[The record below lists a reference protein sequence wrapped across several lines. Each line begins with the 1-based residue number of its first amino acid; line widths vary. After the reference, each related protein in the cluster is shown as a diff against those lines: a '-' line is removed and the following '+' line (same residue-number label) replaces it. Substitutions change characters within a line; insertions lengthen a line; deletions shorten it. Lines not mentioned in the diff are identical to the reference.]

1 MLKRKIIR
9 TLLNYKAQMISML
22 LMIILGVGIFLGCNI
37 EWYSIKTNRTNYY
50 EDTGY
55 PEYRIYKDSFSLDE
69 LQYVKDFSDVKYATR
84 ALTTLGSLNNNT
96 YLMLNVLEDC
106 QNIKPLYIDGEVYSN
121 EADGIYLEA
130 DGIYLSDLYAKEN
143 NIKLNDYLD
152 IEAEGFKIHEPV
164 KGLIKSS
171 EYLICLKDSSQLL
184 PNYKEYAYCYLSPK
198 MITKYL
204 GQAFYNTVYAS
215 SKLSTSD
222 FEAKAL
228 NALGASITV
237 LSYQDET
244 GYSGSNGEIEEGK
257 TMALLIPTAFILIAV
272 LTMVT
277 TMARISTNERIQM
290 GVLKSLGFKRKK
302 IARHYSLY
310 GLIIGI
316 IGTLIGCVL
325 AYGIAYYIINP
336 KGPMS
341 TYLDFPSWHLYM
353 PWYGVLIVILL
364 PITLGIISY
373 LIVNSELKGTA
384 CETLKPKREKAV
396 KASYIEK
403 TKFFS
408 KASFQTKWN
417 IRDMLRHKARTIMSI
432 IGVLFSTVLIFA
444 CMGMRDTVIDFKN
457 TLYNENYNFENKLT
471 LNSQI
476 SNTKALDLASKYEA
490 DYEANVAIKLNNKT
504 VVLSIIN
511 NSRNLLGIVDEKENR
526 LELKDGGVYVC
537 RRIKDDGY
545 KINKEIDFNLYGS
558 KEIISS
564 KVIGVCLS
572 MTEGIYMTEN
582 TANELGISYKI
593 QTLYTNL
600 NAMVDS
606 NVSSITTKTEL
617 LSTFNTMMEM
627 MDSMI
632 WILILASAILAVVVL
647 YNLASLG
654 YIEKIREMST
664 LKVIGFTNK
673 KIAKILVVGTIWI
686 TVMGLI
692 IGLPLGAYL
701 LDILLRALAG
711 EYEMNMAFGYLS
723 YIVGIVVP
731 FLVSL
736 VTIYLISK
744 KTKKLDMVSALKERE
759 A

>member
-121 EADGIYLEA
+121 EAE
-130 DGIYLSDLYAKEN
+130 GIYLSDLYAKEN
-143 NIKLNDYLD
+143 NIKPNDYLD

-204 GQAFYNTVYAS
+204 GQAFYNTIYAS

-222 FEAKAL
+222 FEAEAL

-373 LIVNSELKGTA
+373 LIVNSELKGTG

-617 LSTFNTMMEM
+617 LSAFNTMMEM

>member
-121 EADGIYLEA
+121 EAE
-130 DGIYLSDLYAKEN
+130 GIYLSDLYAKEN
-143 NIKLNDYLD
+143 NIKPNDYLD

-204 GQAFYNTVYAS
+204 GQAFYNTIYAS

-222 FEAKAL
+222 FEAEAL

-290 GVLKSLGFKRKK
+290 GVFKSLGFKRKK

-384 CETLKPKREKAV
+384 CETLKPKREKVV

-490 DYEANVAIKLNNKT
+490 DYEANVAIKLNDKT
-504 VVLSIIN
+504 VALSIIN

-617 LSTFNTMMEM
+617 LSAFNTMMEM

-654 YIEKIREMST
+654 YIEKIREMAT

>member
-121 EADGIYLEA
+121 EAE
-130 DGIYLSDLYAKEN
+130 GIYLSDLYAKEN
-143 NIKLNDYLD
+143 NIKPNDYLD

-171 EYLICLKDSSQLL
+171 EYLICLKDSSKLL

-204 GQAFYNTVYAS
+204 GQAFYNTIYAS

-222 FEAKAL
+222 FEAEAL

-353 PWYGVLIVILL
+353 PLYGVLIVILL

-490 DYEANVAIKLNNKT
+490 DYEANVAIKLNDKT

-617 LSTFNTMMEM
+617 LSAFNTMMEM

-654 YIEKIREMST
+654 YIEKIREMLT

>member
-121 EADGIYLEA
+121 EAE
-130 DGIYLSDLYAKEN
+130 GIYLSDLYAKEN
-143 NIKLNDYLD
+143 NIKPNDYLD

-204 GQAFYNTVYAS
+204 GQAFYNTIYAS

-222 FEAKAL
+222 FEAEAL

-490 DYEANVAIKLNNKT
+490 DYEANVAIKFNNKT

-617 LSTFNTMMEM
+617 LSAFNTMMEM

-744 KTKKLDMVSALKERE
+744 KNEKIRYG
-759 A
+759 

>member
-9 TLLNYKAQMISML
+9 TLLNYKTQMISML

-121 EADGIYLEA
+121 EA

-490 DYEANVAIKLNNKT
+490 DYEANVAIKFNNKT

-600 NAMVDS
+600 NVMVDS

-617 LSTFNTMMEM
+617 LSAFNTMMEM

>member
-69 LQYVKDFSDVKYATR
+69 LQYVKDFSDVNYATR

-121 EADGIYLEA
+121 EA

-490 DYEANVAIKLNNKT
+490 DYEANVTIKFNNKT

-600 NAMVDS
+600 NVMVDS

-617 LSTFNTMMEM
+617 LSAFNTMMEM

>member
-106 QNIKPLYIDGEVYSN
+106 QNIKPFYI
-121 EADGIYLEA
+121 
-130 DGIYLSDLYAKEN
+130 
-143 NIKLNDYLD
+143 
-152 IEAEGFKIHEPV
+152 
-164 KGLIKSS
+164 
-171 EYLICLKDSSQLL
+171 
-184 PNYKEYAYCYLSPK
+184 
-198 MITKYL
+198 
-204 GQAFYNTVYAS
+204 
-215 SKLSTSD
+215 
-222 FEAKAL
+222 
-228 NALGASITV
+228 
-237 LSYQDET
+237 
-244 GYSGSNGEIEEGK
+244 
-257 TMALLIPTAFILIAV
+257 
-272 LTMVT
+272 
-277 TMARISTNERIQM
+277 
-290 GVLKSLGFKRKK
+290 
-302 IARHYSLY
+302 
-310 GLIIGI
+310 
-316 IGTLIGCVL
+316 
-325 AYGIAYYIINP
+325 
-336 KGPMS
+336 
-341 TYLDFPSWHLYM
+341 
-353 PWYGVLIVILL
+353 
-364 PITLGIISY
+364 
-373 LIVNSELKGTA
+373 
-384 CETLKPKREKAV
+384 
-396 KASYIEK
+396 
-403 TKFFS
+403 
-408 KASFQTKWN
+408 
-417 IRDMLRHKARTIMSI
+417 
-432 IGVLFSTVLIFA
+432 
-444 CMGMRDTVIDFKN
+444 
-457 TLYNENYNFENKLT
+457 
-471 LNSQI
+471 
-476 SNTKALDLASKYEA
+476 
-490 DYEANVAIKLNNKT
+490 
-504 VVLSIIN
+504 
-511 NSRNLLGIVDEKENR
+511 
-526 LELKDGGVYVC
+526 DGGVYVC

-617 LSTFNTMMEM
+617 LSAFNTMMEM

-654 YIEKIREMST
+654 YIEKIREIST

>member
-106 QNIKPLYIDGEVYSN
+106 QSIKPLYIDGEVYSN
-121 EADGIYLEA
+121 EA

-152 IEAEGFKIHEPV
+152 IEVEGFKIHEPV

-198 MITKYL
+198 MIKKYL

-215 SKLSTSD
+215 SKLSPSE
-222 FEAKAL
+222 FEAEAF

-310 GLIIGI
+310 GLIIGTA
-316 IGTLIGCVL
+316 GTLIGCVL

-396 KASYIEK
+396 KASHIEK

-457 TLYNENYNFENKLT
+457 TLYNENYNFENKLI

-490 DYEANVAIKLNNKT
+490 DYEANIAIKLNDKT

-511 NSRNLLGIVDEKENR
+511 NSRNLLGIIDEKGNR

-545 KINKEIDFNLYGS
+545 KINNEIDFNLYGS

-600 NAMVDS
+600 NVTVDS

-617 LSTFNTMMEM
+617 LSAFNTMMEM

-686 TVMGLI
+686 TVVGLI

>member
-121 EADGIYLEA
+121 EAE
-130 DGIYLSDLYAKEN
+130 GIYLSDLYAKEN
-143 NIKLNDYLD
+143 NIKPNDYLD

-204 GQAFYNTVYAS
+204 GQAFYNTIYAS

-222 FEAKAL
+222 FEAEAL

-490 DYEANVAIKLNNKT
+490 DYEANVAIKLNDKT

-617 LSTFNTMMEM
+617 LSAFNTMMEM

-692 IGLPLGAYL
+692 IGLPLGSYL

>member
-84 ALTTLGSLNNNT
+84 ASTTLGSLNNNT

-121 EADGIYLEA
+121 EADGIYL
-130 DGIYLSDLYAKEN
+130 SDLYAKEN

-152 IEAEGFKIHEPV
+152 IEVEGFKIHEPV

-198 MITKYL
+198 MIKKYL

-215 SKLSTSD
+215 SKLSPSD
-222 FEAKAL
+222 FEAEAF

-310 GLIIGI
+310 GLIIGTA
-316 IGTLIGCVL
+316 GTLIGCVL

-396 KASYIEK
+396 KASHIEK

-457 TLYNENYNFENKLT
+457 TLYNENYNFENKLI

-490 DYEANVAIKLNNKT
+490 DYEANVAIKLNDN
-504 VVLSIIN
+504 
-511 NSRNLLGIVDEKENR
+511 
-526 LELKDGGVYVC
+526 
-537 RRIKDDGY
+537 
-545 KINKEIDFNLYGS
+545 
-558 KEIISS
+558 
-564 KVIGVCLS
+564 
-572 MTEGIYMTEN
+572 
-582 TANELGISYKI
+582 
-593 QTLYTNL
+593 
-600 NAMVDS
+600 
-606 NVSSITTKTEL
+606 
-617 LSTFNTMMEM
+617 
-627 MDSMI
+627 
-632 WILILASAILAVVVL
+632 
-647 YNLASLG
+647 
-654 YIEKIREMST
+654 
-664 LKVIGFTNK
+664 
-673 KIAKILVVGTIWI
+673 
-686 TVMGLI
+686 
-692 IGLPLGAYL
+692 
-701 LDILLRALAG
+701 
-711 EYEMNMAFGYLS
+711 
-723 YIVGIVVP
+723 
-731 FLVSL
+731 
-736 VTIYLISK
+736 
-744 KTKKLDMVSALKERE
+744 
-759 A
+759 

>member
-69 LQYVKDFSDVKYATR
+69 LQYVKDFSDVNYATR

-121 EADGIYLEA
+121 EA

-490 DYEANVAIKLNNKT
+490 DYEANVAIKLNDKT

-600 NAMVDS
+600 NVMVDS

-617 LSTFNTMMEM
+617 LSAFNTMMEM

>member
-106 QNIKPLYIDGEVYSN
+106 QNIKPFYIDGEVYSN
-121 EADGIYLEA
+121 EA

-171 EYLICLKDSSQLL
+171 EYLICLKDSFQLL
-184 PNYKEYAYCYLSPK
+184 PNYKEYAYCYLSHK

-617 LSTFNTMMEM
+617 LSAFNTMMEM

>member
-121 EADGIYLEA
+121 EAE
-130 DGIYLSDLYAKEN
+130 GIYLSDLYAKEN
-143 NIKLNDYLD
+143 NIKPNDYLD

-204 GQAFYNTVYAS
+204 GQAFYNTIYAS

-222 FEAKAL
+222 FEAEAL

-490 DYEANVAIKLNNKT
+490 DYEANVAIKFNNKT

-617 LSTFNTMMEM
+617 LSAFNTMMEM

-701 LDILLRALAG
+701 LDILLRALTG

>member
-121 EADGIYLEA
+121 EA

-511 NSRNLLGIVDEKENR
+511 NSHNLLGIVDEKENR

-617 LSTFNTMMEM
+617 LSAFNTMMEM

-744 KTKKLDMVSALKERE
+744 KAKKLDMVSALKERE

>member
-121 EADGIYLEA
+121 EAE
-130 DGIYLSDLYAKEN
+130 GIYLSDLYAKEN
-143 NIKLNDYLD
+143 NIKPNDYLD

-164 KGLIKSS
+164 KGLIKSF

-204 GQAFYNTVYAS
+204 GQAFYNTIYAS

-302 IARHYSLY
+302 NARHYSLY

-490 DYEANVAIKLNNKT
+490 DYEANVAIKLNDKT

-617 LSTFNTMMEM
+617 LSAFNTMMEM

>member
-106 QNIKPLYIDGEVYSN
+106 QNIKPFYIDGEVYSN
-121 EADGIYLEA
+121 EA

-490 DYEANVAIKLNNKT
+490 DYEANVAIKFNNKT

-600 NAMVDS
+600 NVMVDS

-617 LSTFNTMMEM
+617 LSAFNTMMEM

-647 YNLASLG
+647 YNLVSLG

>member
-121 EADGIYLEA
+121 EADGIYL
-130 DGIYLSDLYAKEN
+130 SDLYAKEN

-152 IEAEGFKIHEPV
+152 IEVEGFKIHEPV

-215 SKLSTSD
+215 SKLSPSD
-222 FEAKAL
+222 FEAEAF

-310 GLIIGI
+310 GLIIGTA
-316 IGTLIGCVL
+316 GTLIGCVL

-396 KASYIEK
+396 KASHIEK

-457 TLYNENYNFENKLT
+457 TLYNENYNFENKLI

-490 DYEANVAIKLNNKT
+490 DYEANIAIKLNDKT

-511 NSRNLLGIVDEKENR
+511 NSRNLLGIIDEKGNR

-545 KINKEIDFNLYGS
+545 KINNEIDFNLYGS

-600 NAMVDS
+600 NVTVDS

-617 LSTFNTMMEM
+617 LSAFNTMMEM

>member
-121 EADGIYLEA
+121 EA

-490 DYEANVAIKLNNKT
+490 DYEANVTIKFNNKT

-582 TANELGISYKI
+582 TANELVISYKI

-600 NAMVDS
+600 NVMVDS

-617 LSTFNTMMEM
+617 LSAFNTMMEM

-654 YIEKIREMST
+654 YVEKIREMST

-686 TVMGLI
+686 TVMELI

>member
-121 EADGIYLEA
+121 EADGIYL
-130 DGIYLSDLYAKEN
+130 SDLYAKEN
-143 NIKLNDYLD
+143 NIKPNDYLD

-204 GQAFYNTVYAS
+204 GQAFYNTIYAS

-222 FEAKAL
+222 FEAEAL

-490 DYEANVAIKLNNKT
+490 DYEANVAIKFNNKT

-600 NAMVDS
+600 NVMVDS

-617 LSTFNTMMEM
+617 LSAFNTMMEM

>member
-84 ALTTLGSLNNNT
+84 GLTVLGSLNNNT

-106 QNIKPLYIDGEVYSN
+106 QNIKPFYIDGEVYSN
-121 EADGIYLEA
+121 EA

-204 GQAFYNTVYAS
+204 GQAFYNTIYAS

-222 FEAKAL
+222 FEAEAL

-341 TYLDFPSWHLYM
+341 TYLDFHSWHLYM

-417 IRDMLRHKARTIMSI
+417 IRDMLRHKVRTIMSI

-490 DYEANVAIKLNNKT
+490 DYEANVAIKLNDKT

-600 NAMVDS
+600 NVMVDS

-617 LSTFNTMMEM
+617 LSAFNTMMEM

>member
-84 ALTTLGSLNNNT
+84 ALTVLGSLNNNT

-106 QNIKPLYIDGEVYSN
+106 QNIKPFYIDGEVYSN
-121 EADGIYLEA
+121 EA

-164 KGLIKSS
+164 NGLIKSS

-204 GQAFYNTVYAS
+204 GQAFYNTIYAS

-222 FEAKAL
+222 FEAEAL

-310 GLIIGI
+310 GLIIGTA
-316 IGTLIGCVL
+316 GTLIGCVL

-396 KASYIEK
+396 KASHIEK

-457 TLYNENYNFENKLT
+457 TLYNENYNFENKLI

-490 DYEANVAIKLNNKT
+490 DYEANIAIKLNDRT

-511 NSRNLLGIVDEKENR
+511 NSRNLLGIIDEKGNR

-545 KINKEIDFNLYGS
+545 KINNEIDFNLYGS

-600 NAMVDS
+600 NVTVDS

-617 LSTFNTMMEM
+617 LSAFNTMMEM

>member
-9 TLLNYKAQMISML
+9 TLLNYKVQMISML

-121 EADGIYLEA
+121 EA

-490 DYEANVAIKLNNKT
+490 DYEANVAIKFNNKT

-600 NAMVDS
+600 NVMVDS

-617 LSTFNTMMEM
+617 LSAFNTMMEM

-664 LKVIGFTNK
+664 LKIIGFTNK

>member
-121 EADGIYLEA
+121 EAE
-130 DGIYLSDLYAKEN
+130 GIYLSDLYAKEN
-143 NIKLNDYLD
+143 NIKPNDYLD

-204 GQAFYNTVYAS
+204 GQAFYNTIYAS

-222 FEAKAL
+222 FEAEAL

-490 DYEANVAIKLNNKT
+490 DYEANVAIKFNNKT

-545 KINKEIDFNLYGS
+545 KINKEIYFNLYGS
-558 KEIISS
+558 KDIIRSN
-564 KVIGVCLS
+564 VICVCLS

-617 LSTFNTMMEM
+617 LSAFNTMMEM

>member
-121 EADGIYLEA
+121 EA

-511 NSRNLLGIVDEKENR
+511 NSHNLLGIVDEKENR

-537 RRIKDDGY
+537 RIIKDDGY

-617 LSTFNTMMEM
+617 LSAFNTMMEM

>member
-69 LQYVKDFSDVKYATR
+69 LQYVKNFSDVKYATR

-106 QNIKPLYIDGEVYSN
+106 QNIKPFYIDGEVYSN
-121 EADGIYLEA
+121 EA

-204 GQAFYNTVYAS
+204 GQAFYNTIYAS

-222 FEAKAL
+222 FEAEAL

-257 TMALLIPTAFILIAV
+257 TMALLIPTVFILIAV

-476 SNTKALDLASKYEA
+476 SNIKALDLASKYEA

-511 NSRNLLGIVDEKENR
+511 NSHNLLGIVDEKENR

-600 NAMVDS
+600 NVMVDS

-617 LSTFNTMMEM
+617 LNAFNTMMEM

-744 KTKKLDMVSALKERE
+744 KMKKLDMVSALKERE

>member
-121 EADGIYLEA
+121 EAE
-130 DGIYLSDLYAKEN
+130 GIYLSDLYAKEN
-143 NIKLNDYLD
+143 NIKPNDYLD

-204 GQAFYNTVYAS
+204 GQAFYNTIYAS

-222 FEAKAL
+222 FEAEAL

-490 DYEANVAIKLNNKT
+490 DYEANVAIKLNDKT

-558 KEIISS
+558 KEIINS

-617 LSTFNTMMEM
+617 LSAFNTMMEM

>member
-121 EADGIYLEA
+121 EADGIYL
-130 DGIYLSDLYAKEN
+130 SDLYAKEN

-152 IEAEGFKIHEPV
+152 IEVEGFKIHEPV

-198 MITKYL
+198 MIKKYL

-215 SKLSTSD
+215 SKLSTSE
-222 FEAKAL
+222 FEAEAF

-310 GLIIGI
+310 GLIIGTA
-316 IGTLIGCVL
+316 GTLIGCVL

-353 PWYGVLIVILL
+353 PWYGVLIVVLL

-457 TLYNENYNFENKLT
+457 TLYNENYNFENKLI

-490 DYEANVAIKLNNKT
+490 DYEANIAIKLNDKT

-511 NSRNLLGIVDEKENR
+511 NSRNLLGIIDEKGNR

-545 KINKEIDFNLYGS
+545 KINNEIDFNLYGS

-600 NAMVDS
+600 NVTVDS

-617 LSTFNTMMEM
+617 LSAFNTMMEM

-686 TVMGLI
+686 TVVGLI

>member
-121 EADGIYLEA
+121 EADGIYL
-130 DGIYLSDLYAKEN
+130 SDLYAKEN
-143 NIKLNDYLD
+143 NIKPNDYLD

-204 GQAFYNTVYAS
+204 GQAFYNTIYAS

-222 FEAKAL
+222 FEAEAL
-228 NALGASITV
+228 NALGARITI

-490 DYEANVAIKLNNKT
+490 DYEANVAIKLNDKT

-511 NSRNLLGIVDEKENR
+511 NSHNLLGIVDEKENR

-617 LSTFNTMMEM
+617 LSAFNTMMEM

>member
-121 EADGIYLEA
+121 EADGIYL
-130 DGIYLSDLYAKEN
+130 SDLYAKEN

-152 IEAEGFKIHEPV
+152 IEVEGFKIHEPV

-198 MITKYL
+198 MIKKYL

-215 SKLSTSD
+215 SKLSTSE
-222 FEAKAL
+222 FEAEAF

-310 GLIIGI
+310 GLIIGTA
-316 IGTLIGCVL
+316 GTLIGCVL

-457 TLYNENYNFENKLT
+457 TLYNENYNFENKLI

-490 DYEANVAIKLNNKT
+490 DYEANIAIKLNDKT

-511 NSRNLLGIVDEKENR
+511 NSRNLLGIIDEKGNR

-545 KINKEIDFNLYGS
+545 KINNEIDFNLYGS

-600 NAMVDS
+600 NVTVDS

-617 LSTFNTMMEM
+617 LSAFNTMMEM

-686 TVMGLI
+686 TVVGLI

>member
-121 EADGIYLEA
+121 EADGIYL
-130 DGIYLSDLYAKEN
+130 SDLYAKEN
-143 NIKLNDYLD
+143 NIKPNDYLD

-204 GQAFYNTVYAS
+204 GQAFYNTIYAS

-222 FEAKAL
+222 FEAEAL

-325 AYGIAYYIINP
+325 AYGIAYYIVNP

-490 DYEANVAIKLNNKT
+490 DYEANVAIKFNNKT

-600 NAMVDS
+600 NVMVDS

-617 LSTFNTMMEM
+617 LSAFNTMMEM

>member
-121 EADGIYLEA
+121 EADGIYL
-130 DGIYLSDLYAKEN
+130 SDLYAKEN

-152 IEAEGFKIHEPV
+152 IEVEGFKIHEPV

-198 MITKYL
+198 MIKKYL

-215 SKLSTSD
+215 SKLSPSD
-222 FEAKAL
+222 FEAEAF

-457 TLYNENYNFENKLT
+457 TLYNENYNFENKLI

-490 DYEANVAIKLNNKT
+490 DYEANIAIKLNDKT

-511 NSRNLLGIVDEKENR
+511 NSRNLLGIIDEKGNR

-545 KINKEIDFNLYGS
+545 KINNEIDFNLYGS

-600 NAMVDS
+600 NVTVDS

-617 LSTFNTMMEM
+617 LSAFNTMMEM

-686 TVMGLI
+686 TVVGLI

>member
-84 ALTTLGSLNNNT
+84 ALTVLGSLNNNT

-106 QNIKPLYIDGEVYSN
+106 QNIKPFYIDGEVYSN
-121 EADGIYLEA
+121 EAE
-130 DGIYLSDLYAKEN
+130 GIYLSDLYAKEN
-143 NIKLNDYLD
+143 NIKPNDYLD

-204 GQAFYNTVYAS
+204 GQAFYNTIYAS

-444 CMGMRDTVIDFKN
+444 CMGMRDTVIDFKD

-617 LSTFNTMMEM
+617 LSAFNTMMEM

>member
-84 ALTTLGSLNNNT
+84 ALTTLCSLNNNT

-121 EADGIYLEA
+121 EADGIYL
-130 DGIYLSDLYAKEN
+130 SDLYAKEN

-152 IEAEGFKIHEPV
+152 IEVEGFKIHEPV

-198 MITKYL
+198 MIKKYL

-215 SKLSTSD
+215 SKLSPSE
-222 FEAKAL
+222 FEAEAF

-310 GLIIGI
+310 GLIIGTA
-316 IGTLIGCVL
+316 GTLIGCVL

-396 KASYIEK
+396 KASHIEK

-457 TLYNENYNFENKLT
+457 TLYNENYNFENKLI

-490 DYEANVAIKLNNKT
+490 DYEANIAIKLNDKT

-511 NSRNLLGIVDEKENR
+511 NSRNLLGIIDEKGNR

-545 KINKEIDFNLYGS
+545 KINNEIDFNLYGS

-600 NAMVDS
+600 NVTVDS

-617 LSTFNTMMEM
+617 LSAFNTMMEM

-686 TVMGLI
+686 TVVGLI

-723 YIVGIVVP
+723 YIVGIAVP

>member
-121 EADGIYLEA
+121 EA

-417 IRDMLRHKARTIMSI
+417 IRDMLRHKAKTIMSI

-490 DYEANVAIKLNNKT
+490 DYEANVAIKFNNKT

-600 NAMVDS
+600 NVMVDS

-617 LSTFNTMMEM
+617 LSAFNTMMEM

>member
-84 ALTTLGSLNNNT
+84 GLTVLGSLNNNT

-106 QNIKPLYIDGEVYSN
+106 QNIKPFYIDGEVYSN
-121 EADGIYLEA
+121 EA

-152 IEAEGFKIHEPV
+152 IEVEGFKIHEPV

-215 SKLSTSD
+215 SKLSPSD
-222 FEAKAL
+222 FEAEAF

-310 GLIIGI
+310 GLIIGTA
-316 IGTLIGCVL
+316 GTLIGCVL

-396 KASYIEK
+396 KASHIEK

-457 TLYNENYNFENKLT
+457 TLYNENYNFENKLI

-490 DYEANVAIKLNNKT
+490 DYEANIAIKLNDKT

-511 NSRNLLGIVDEKENR
+511 NSRNLLGIIDEKGNR

-545 KINKEIDFNLYGS
+545 KINNEIDFNLYGS

-600 NAMVDS
+600 NVTVDS

-617 LSTFNTMMEM
+617 LSAFNTMMEM

-686 TVMGLI
+686 TVVGLI

>member
-84 ALTTLGSLNNNT
+84 ALTVLGSLNNNT

-106 QNIKPLYIDGEVYSN
+106 QNIKPFYIDGEVYSN
-121 EADGIYLEA
+121 EA

-198 MITKYL
+198 TMTKYL

-222 FEAKAL
+222 FEVEAL
-228 NALGASITV
+228 NALGASITI

-511 NSRNLLGIVDEKENR
+511 NSHNLLGIVDEKENR

-600 NAMVDS
+600 NVMVDS

-617 LSTFNTMMEM
+617 LNAFNTMMEM

>member
-84 ALTTLGSLNNNT
+84 GLTVLGSLNNNT

-106 QNIKPLYIDGEVYSN
+106 QNIKPFYIDGEVYSN
-121 EADGIYLEA
+121 EA

-171 EYLICLKDSSQLL
+171 EYLICLKDSFQLL

-204 GQAFYNTVYAS
+204 GQAFYNTIYAS

-222 FEAKAL
+222 FEAEAL
-228 NALGASITV
+228 NALGASITI

-408 KASFQTKWN
+408 KTSFQTKWN
-417 IRDMLRHKARTIMSI
+417 IRNMLRHKARTIMSI

-490 DYEANVAIKLNNKT
+490 DYEANVAIKLNDKT

-537 RRIKDDGY
+537 RRIMDDGY

-600 NAMVDS
+600 NVMVDS

-617 LSTFNTMMEM
+617 LSAFNTMMEM

>member
-121 EADGIYLEA
+121 EA
-130 DGIYLSDLYAKEN
+130 
-143 NIKLNDYLD
+143 
-152 IEAEGFKIHEPV
+152 EGFKIHEPV

-204 GQAFYNTVYAS
+204 GQAFYNTIYAS

-222 FEAKAL
+222 FEAEAL

-490 DYEANVAIKLNNKT
+490 DYEANVAIKLNDKT

-617 LSTFNTMMEM
+617 LSAFNTMMEM

>member
-121 EADGIYLEA
+121 EAE
-130 DGIYLSDLYAKEN
+130 GIYLSDLYAKEN
-143 NIKLNDYLD
+143 NIKPNDYLD

-490 DYEANVAIKLNNKT
+490 DYEANVAIKLNDKT

-558 KEIISS
+558 NEIISS

-617 LSTFNTMMEM
+617 LSAFNTMMEM

>member
-121 EADGIYLEA
+121 EADGIYL
-130 DGIYLSDLYAKEN
+130 SDLYAKEN

-152 IEAEGFKIHEPV
+152 IEVEGFKIHEPV

-198 MITKYL
+198 MIKKYL

-215 SKLSTSD
+215 SKLSPSE
-222 FEAKAL
+222 FEAEAF

-310 GLIIGI
+310 GLIIGTA
-316 IGTLIGCVL
+316 GTLIGCVL

-457 TLYNENYNFENKLT
+457 TLYNENYNFENKLI

-490 DYEANVAIKLNNKT
+490 DYEANIAIKLNDKT

-511 NSRNLLGIVDEKENR
+511 NSRNLLGIIDEKGNR

-545 KINKEIDFNLYGS
+545 KINNEIDFNLYGS

-600 NAMVDS
+600 NVTVDS

-617 LSTFNTMMEM
+617 LSAFNTMMEM

-686 TVMGLI
+686 TVVGLI

-723 YIVGIVVP
+723 YIVGIAVP